1 MYQHPTPSQLTHHH
15 HHGCHGVSG
24 VISQPPGL
32 GGPGLVSV
40 ATQTP
45 QGPQQPGLEAGAG
58 SGVVQQE
65 VPQAQAVHQEVP
77 QAQAPQPTPASTTG
91 KKGKARVKQEK
102 PGKAAVAET
111 AGMPTPTRPVLTPLT
126 IPGASAPGDQAAGT
140 QAVPP
145 TPSPQQGDVQ
155 GFAFPPALAL

>member
-1 MYQHPTPSQLTHHH
+1 MVQHPTPSQLTHHH

-32 GGPGLVSV
+32 GLVSV

-58 SGVVQQE
+58 SGAVQQE

-77 QAQAPQPTPASTTG
+77 QAQAPQPTSASTTG

-102 PGKAAVAET
+102 PGKAET
-111 AGMPTPTRPVLTPLT
+111 AGIPTITRPVLAPLT
-126 IPGASAPGDQAAGT
+126 IPGASAPGD

>member
-1 MYQHPTPSQLTHHH
+1 MVQHPTPSQLTHHH
-15 HHGCHGVSG
+15 HHGCHGVS
-24 VISQPPGL
+24 VVSQPPGL
-32 GGPGLVSV
+32 GLVSV

-45 QGPQQPGLEAGAG
+45 QGPQHGLEAGAG

-77 QAQAPQPTPASTTG
+77 QAQAPQPTSASTTG

-102 PGKAAVAET
+102 PGKAET
-111 AGMPTPTRPVLTPLT
+111 AGIPTITRPVLAPLT
-126 IPGASAPGDQAAGT
+126 IPGASAPGDQATGI